1 MEWASKFSITRG
13 SPSGFCIKGATP
25 LLPPHRYAMWPLG
38 SAVRVLD
45 TALRS
50 RRSAALLIRAHSALP
65 PSLPPPQSQPA
76 AQREQRASIRV
87 SLTVTEAAR
96 HCSPHFSAGTSIS
109 LTAPRRS
116 CDFTLVCFSC
126 QELSAGSVRLLDT
139 HAHARTDTLPGDQF
153 IPWMLGELSGSCEQ
167 VNNKAEARDLPPRSV
182 LRRRD
187 SSQSWGR

>member
-1 MEWASKFSITRG
+1 MEWASKFSITRRSPRG
-13 SPSGFCIKGATP
+13 SV
-25 LLPPHRYAMWPLG
+25 LRRPHLCCHTTAMWPLG

-65 PSLPPPQSQPA
+65 PFLPPPQSQPA

-109 LTAPRRS
+109 LTAPCRS

-139 HAHARTDTLPGDQF
+139 RAHTPSREISLFPGCR
-153 IPWMLGELSGSCEQ
+153 MNYLG
-167 VNNKAEARDLPPRSV
+167 VANK
-182 LRRRD
+182 
-187 SSQSWGR
+187 